1 MQALPSVMSHD
12 QFSMVPQAHIMR
24 SSFDRSHGRKTTFNA
39 GYLVPIYIDEALP
52 GDTFNMNATIFCRLS
67 STALNRPVMDNLHL
81 ETFWFSCAMR
91 LVWSNTQKFFG
102 EQANPGD
109 SISFVIPQMASPTT
123 PGITTGSLS
132 DHMGLPVGLAN
143 SFNFNSLWHRM
154 YNLTWN
160 QHFRDENMQNS
171 VTVDLGDGPD
181 TYSNYVLLQ
190 RGKRFD
196 YFTGCLTAPQ
206 KGTAVPLPI
215 GSSAPVK
222 TQNAESVTGTGTPIW
237 WSVASSGARP
247 TIPNYLGLNTNAG
260 AQSVQGLGGSS
271 TSGGAFSSSQ
281 GVMPTNLIADL
292 TLAAGSTVNAFRQSV
307 ALQQFLEIDA
317 RGGTRYPEVIK
328 SHFGVISP
336 DFRQQRVEFLG
347 SGYTP
352 IMINPVAGTAQTGSG
367 ATAPGQ
373 LSAFGTAAGS
383 GHGFTKSF
391 TEHSLV
397 MGLVCVRADLTYQQG
412 LHRMFSR
419 RTRYD
424 LYWPALANLGEQSVL
439 TKEIYCQGTAGDDVV
454 FGYIPRYDEY
464 RFKNS
469 EITGTLRSNCSAGV
483 TSLEVWHLSQN
494 FGAAPTLVNSFI
506 VENPPMSRIKAVTTE
521 PDFILDAF
529 FKLICAR
536 PMQVYAVPGL
546 TRL

>member
-1 MQALPSVMSHD
+1 MHALPSVMNTN
-12 QFSMVPQAHIMR
+12 QLFARVPQAHIMR
-24 SSFDRSHGRKTTFNA
+24 SQFDRSHGHKTTFNA
-39 GYLVPIYIDEALP
+39 GYLVPFYIDEALP

-67 STALNRPVMDNLHL
+67 STALNRPPMDNLHL

-109 SISFVIPQMASPTT
+109 SISYNIPQMASPTT
-123 PGITTGSLS
+123 PGILSNSLS
-132 DHMGLPVGLAN
+132 DHFGLPVGLAN

-181 TYSNYVLLQ
+181 TYGNYVLLQ

-196 YFTGCLTAPQ
+196 YFTSCLTAPQ
-206 KGTAVPLPI
+206 KGTAVPLPL
-215 GSSAPVK
+215 GTSAPVK
-222 TQNAESVTGTGTPIW
+222 GDGTDMHFTNLTDDLTI
-237 WSVASSGARP
+237 SSTAASTAPTFSTTVPTATHKLAAGRP
-247 TIPNYLGLNTNAG
+247 TTFDQTG
-260 AQSVQGLGGSS
+260 
-271 TSGGAFSSSQ
+271 
-281 GVMPTNLIADL
+281 LIADL
-292 TLAAGSTVNAFRQSV
+292 TNAAGSTVNAFRQSV

-328 SHFGVISP
+328 AHFGVVSP

-352 IMINPVAGTAQTGSG
+352 ILINPVAGTNQSG
-367 ATAPGQ
+367 TTTTAPGQ
-373 LSAFGTAAGS
+373 LSAFATAAGG
-383 GHGFTKSF
+383 GHGFIKSF

-412 LHRMFSR
+412 LARMFSR

-424 LYWPALANLGEQSVL
+424 LYWPALANLGEQAVL

-454 FGYIPRYDEY
+454 FGYIPKYDEY
-464 RFKNS
+464 RFKKS
-469 EITGTLRSNCSAGV
+469 EITGLLRSNVSSGS
-483 TSLEVWHLSQN
+483 TSLDVWHLSQN

-521 PDFILDAF
+521 PDFIMDAYL
-529 FKLICAR
+529 KLICAR
-536 PMQVYAVPGL
+536 PMQTYAVPGL